1 MGTTSTL
8 QPRPRHGARLIQV
21 ALGGYFMAF
30 GAGLVP
36 GKDVRV
42 LTQHLAEAPLDSLV
56 AAALICPIALLVIM
70 GRLYTP
76 ALIALIAAF
85 VAVAR
90 PEAPSLPANF
100 SDPAWVDAAL
110 LATMVFALF
119 LGQPRR
125 AQAGS
130 HPRLEPT
137 APIEYRIP
145 PAPKSGPRLLNQ
157 PTVRLRRGMGPTPQG
172 KGLNIFRDEFLGN

>member
-76 ALIALIAAF
+76 ALIALIAALWLW
-85 VAVAR
+85 R
-90 PEAPSLPANF
+90 APRRLPCRQISQIRHGSMPPYWRRWCSRCFLVSRDVRKRAPI
-100 SDPAWVDAAL
+100 PAWN
-110 LATMVFALF
+110 
-119 LGQPRR
+119 
-125 AQAGS
+125 
-130 HPRLEPT
+130 
-137 APIEYRIP
+137 P
-145 PAPKSGPRLLNQ
+145 PHL
-157 PTVRLRRGMGPTPQG
+157 
-172 KGLNIFRDEFLGN
+172 